1 MRFIDALNLIQLC
14 VEQEILQTVDGQVA
28 VYRNGTH
35 RCPEGWYL
43 MSDHDLAQK
52 LMSDPK
58 GINALTTELQKRN
71 IPLPFDTH

>member
-28 VYRNGTH
+28 VYRNGTD

-43 MSDHDLAQK
+43 ISDHDLAQK
-52 LMSDPK
+52 LMSDPQ
-58 GINALTTELQKRN
+58 GIDALTTELQKRN
-71 IPLPFDTH
+71 IPLLFDTH